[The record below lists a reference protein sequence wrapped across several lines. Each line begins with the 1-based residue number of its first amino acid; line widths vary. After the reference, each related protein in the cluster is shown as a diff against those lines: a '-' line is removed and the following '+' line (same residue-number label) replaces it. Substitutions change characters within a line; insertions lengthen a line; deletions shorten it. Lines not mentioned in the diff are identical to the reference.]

1 MACFYTHL
9 RPCLKNA
16 RRQRRSVFGIDG
28 NLKEAVEKA
37 ATEDHRSLIL
47 WLNSFSLSYL
57 RRRRALTMSRRPS
70 KEAART
76 AFQLVAR
83 EVDNIADKSVPAEE
97 RESRK
102 RQLIR
107 GSKEFRDIRSDQP
120 KSKR

>member
-1 MACFYTHL
+1 MPQKRKKTAQISL
-9 RPCLKNA
+9 R
-16 RRQRRSVFGIDG
+16 IDA

-37 ATEDHRSLIL
+37 ATEDHRSLT
-47 WLNSFSLSYL
+47 SLVEQLLTSYL

-70 KEAART
+70 KEAARA
-76 AFQLVAR
+76 AFQLAAR
-83 EVDNIADKSVPAEE
+83 EVENIADKSVPAEE

-107 GSKEFRDIRSDQP
+107 GPKEFRDIRSDQP